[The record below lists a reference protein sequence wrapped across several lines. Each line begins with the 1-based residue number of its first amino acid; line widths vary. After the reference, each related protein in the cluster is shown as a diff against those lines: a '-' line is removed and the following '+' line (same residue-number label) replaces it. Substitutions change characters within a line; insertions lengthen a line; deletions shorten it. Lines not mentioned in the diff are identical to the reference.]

1 MREGARRNDSDYT
14 AIVPAWNCERTV
26 GRVLASLK
34 RLKPAPRR
42 IVVVDDGSTD
52 GTRNALRAASANRED
67 VIIISNERP
76 GAGAAGPPVARN
88 VGARG
93 VTTEW
98 ILFVDSDCYVDA
110 AGFERA
116 WAVLDARSELDGLMG
131 VVDARGPEDSLV
143 GTYRN
148 FRVHHDTL
156 AVENPPPA
164 FNSSCFLVRMAA
176 FQAVGGFNEAFG
188 RIPTE
193 DTEFYFRL
201 VAKGYRLEYD
211 PAFRFFHDKPMSAI
225 QIAREDRRRAT
236 AITLNTA
243 GKLGAPPPSPSWQVR
258 RCRPWTMK
266 LLAGNVALLSIPV
279 CLIVGWSTAWAVPP
293 VLVLIVLAGPGA
305 RMVAAACRSF
315 GPRFAVA
322 VVLLHWI
329 ELLAVTAGIA
339 CALPGLMR
347 RGKGLPAM
355 SGEMK
360 TGAAK

>member
-1 MREGARRNDSDYT
+1 MRRSDYT
-14 AIVPAWNCERTV
+14 AIVPAWNCERTIR
-26 GRVLASLK
+26 RVLASLK
-34 RLKPAPRR
+34 GLEPAPRR

-52 GTRNALRAASANRED
+52 GTRQRASAALAK
-67 VIIISNERP
+67 RP
-76 GAGAAGPPVARN
+76 GDAVISSRQGKRPAGPPVARN

-131 VVDARGPEDSLV
+131 VSDARGPEDSLV

-156 AVENPPPA
+156 AMGNPPSA

-201 VAKGYRLEYD
+201 VERGYRLEYD
-211 PAFRFFHDKPMSAI
+211 PAFRFFHDKPMSTI

-236 AITLNTA
+236 AIALNAA
-243 GKLGAPPPSPSWQVR
+243 GKLGAPPPSPAWQVR
-258 RCRPWTMK
+258 RHRPWALK
-266 LLAGNVALLSIPV
+266 LLAGNAALLSIPV
-279 CLIVGWSTAWAVPP
+279 SLIVGWSSAWTVPP
-293 VLVLIVLAGPGA
+293 VLALIVLAGPPA
-305 RMVAAACRSF
+305 RMVVAACRSF

-329 ELLAVTAGIA
+329 EFLAVTVGIA

-347 RGKGLPAM
+347 HGKGLPAM
-355 SGEMK
+355 SGENENRS
-360 TGAAK
+360 GR